1 MTEELEKA
9 ARATAEKVRAY
20 LTPQALESLKDNGFL
35 HLKAAIPAPLIAR
48 AL

>member
-1 MTEELEKA
+1 MKRA
-9 ARATAEKVRAY
+9 ARETAEKVRAY
-20 LTPQALESLKDNGFL
+20 LTPQALQSLKVDGFL